1 MHTQGI
7 TENFR
12 TSYERLVYLH
22 QAKRPRLSVDFLM
35 NPPVSAFA
43 AFAAKTIIIALIFFP
58 SQAKDFE
65 VFLFS
70 LLRIFAAKF

>member
-1 MHTQGI
+1 
-7 TENFR
+7 
-12 TSYERLVYLH
+12 
-22 QAKRPRLSVDFLM
+22 M